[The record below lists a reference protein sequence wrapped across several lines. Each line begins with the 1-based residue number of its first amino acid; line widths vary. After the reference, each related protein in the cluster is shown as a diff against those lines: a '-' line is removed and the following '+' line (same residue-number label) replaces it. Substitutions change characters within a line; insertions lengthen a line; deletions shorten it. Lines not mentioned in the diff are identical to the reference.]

1 MKTFK
6 SAITLVRNSRGCYI
20 LDTVK
25 GCSIVNTQ
33 PNGCYDDCYA
43 KSIADRYRLDF
54 GKTVARQFT
63 PDAPTAQVPLF
74 DFKDDAHLAS
84 IISAIRKIPMPFVRI
99 GEMGDPSWD
108 WQHTLSV
115 CEQIKPAGKPIV
127 IITKHWAPIP
137 DDLLP
142 ALDGICVNTS
152 VSALDDV
159 DDMDARLKQYHRLKP
174 YCRSVLRIVSCAFDE
189 TTDEGRARAAVQEWL
204 FDNENTLDT
213 VFRPSKTNSFLARG
227 VIKVTDRPFLRKARV
242 LASVYNPATYLGHCS
257 TCPDMCGVNERES
270 NAQEPAA

>member
-6 SAITLVRNSRGCYI
+6 STIALVRNSRGCYI

-43 KSIADRYRLDF
+43 KSIADRYRLNF

-63 PDAPTAQVPLF
+63 DDAPTSQVPLF
-74 DFKDDAHLAS
+74 DFKDNEHLTR
-84 IISAIRKIPMPFVRI
+84 IIREIRSIPMPFVRI

-108 WQHTLSV
+108 WRHTLSV

-127 IITKHWAPIP
+127 IITKHWAHIH

-142 ALDGICVNTS
+142 LLAGICINTS
-152 VSALDDV
+152 VSALDDPE
-159 DDMDARLKQYHRLKP
+159 DTAERLAQYHRLKAH
-174 YCRSVLRIVSCAFDE
+174 CHSVLRIVSCEFDE
-189 TTDEGRARAAVQEWL
+189 SNDEGRTRSAAQRAL

-213 VFRPSKTNSFLARG
+213 VFRPSKSNSFLARG
-227 VIKVTDRPFLRKARV
+227 VIKVVETRFLRKPRV

-257 TCPDMCGVNERES
+257 TCPDMCGVKETGKPKE
-270 NAQEPAA
+270 ATA